1 MFSICSGLE
10 VGVGHPVP
18 IREEA
23 AASRTTVYMVITFWR
38 DRDRPVFGKLIQ
50 FVALE
55 PALKAGARAAAR
67 HAGVVV
73 LSVTGSP
80 EFSLWDPPRVYAVH
94 GDVPTLSREGG
105 YLWV

>member
-1 MFSICSGLE
+1 M
-10 VGVGHPVP
+10 GHPVP
-18 IREEA
+18 IRGEPA
-23 AASRTTVYMVITFWR
+23 PSRVTVYMVLTFWR
-38 DRDRPVFGKLIQ
+38 DRHKLAFGKLDQ
-50 FVALE
+50 FITLE
-55 PALKAGARAAAR
+55 AALKAGARASAR

-73 LSVTGSP
+73 LSVAGSP